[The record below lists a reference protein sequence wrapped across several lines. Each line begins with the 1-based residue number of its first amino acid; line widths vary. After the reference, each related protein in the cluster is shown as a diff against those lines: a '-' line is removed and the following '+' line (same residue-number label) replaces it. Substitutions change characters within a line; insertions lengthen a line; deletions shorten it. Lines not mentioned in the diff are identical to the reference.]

1 VPFKASGP
9 ALAFA
14 LVLGEREGTVREIR
28 AVQIHGSKYADVTVG
43 YSDGVL
49 ETARLGA
56 ESIPE
61 DLEAGERVMVTRAVN
76 MIVSIRRP

>member
-1 VPFKASGP
+1 
-9 ALAFA
+9 
-14 LVLGEREGTVREIR
+14 VREVR
-28 AVQIHGSKYADVTVG
+28 AVQIHGSRFADVTVI

-61 DLEAGERVMVTRAVN
+61 DLQAGERVMVSRALN